1 MPRPAGRRARQNP
14 GPLVTLYAEVAP
26 DIIDF
31 VDAVAQTL
39 NCGRAEAVEEIA
51 RHCRGAVAP
60 ADGKPPVPEWVLHR
74 AAEQQLPLSAE
85 AVAPAEH
92 RPSRR
97 RRTAAA
103 NAA

>member
-1 MPRPAGRRARQNP
+1 M
-14 GPLVTLYAEVAP
+14 VTLYAEVAP

-31 VDAVAQTL
+31 VDAVAEAL

-51 RHCRGAVAP
+51 RYCRGADAP
-60 ADGKPPVPEWVLHR
+60 ADGQPSVPEWVLHR
-74 AAEQQLPLSAE
+74 AAAQQLPLSTGS
-85 AVAPAEH
+85 VAPAKR

-103 NAA
+103 TAA